1 MAWPVTVCPPLY
13 GQGEQG
19 GASPAGLR
27 GALCWRR
34 GALQPR
40 LRAPLPAGVL
50 RLRVGGQG
58 YPNTS
63 SRPLPLYLYHPPTP
77 SPTST
82 PTPTPTPHRVPL
94 AVGRRGRARY
104 AGGAAYRRGAAPRTR
119 VRHTRQGST
128 TSNTSSTT
136 RVVVLVAVHKDS
148 KELAAPIRSCVGRS
162 RPPAFLS
169 TYLVTASMYQSRIG
183 SSSSRCSRRAVGV
196 GRRPQAAITRITPK
210 SRRKRGERSGSPRR
224 LSRS

>member
-40 LRAPLPAGVL
+40 LCAPLPAGVL

-63 SRPLPLYLYHPPTP
+63 SRPLPLYLYHAPTP
-77 SPTST
+77 SPPPT
-82 PTPTPTPHRVPL
+82 PTPNPTPTPHRVPL
-94 AVGRRGRARY
+94 AVGRRGRARHT
-104 AGGAAYRRGAAPRTR
+104 GGAACRRGAAPRTR
-119 VRHTRQGST
+119 VRHTRQG
-128 TSNTSSTT
+128 STT

-169 TYLVTASMYQSRIG
+169 TYIVTASMYQSRIV

-196 GRRPQAAITRITPK
+196 GRRPQAAITRIAPK
-210 SRRKRGERSGSPRR
+210 SRRKGGERSGSPRR